1 MKSRQNEK
9 ENTFTTFVT
18 ILLFTFILLIPPSF
32 GETYEIILHKGWNML
47 SIPFVS
53 FQIIKVEGRVYPT
66 AYIYNLSSE
75 KSEALPL
82 SSLSSQVG
90 AIWVYSYDEGSKI
103 IVEGTVPFS
112 FIHLIKEQLP
122 TSAQK
127 TVWSFASIPKGGL
140 LASELKSV
148 CENIRIYYLNAS
160 DNCWY
165 SYNISSKEYKRY
177 CKDKWELLGI
187 LDEFTYPE
195 GIGVWLKIDKNCHS
209 KKVVIEKGLE
219 RCKNELESCSQNE
232 DCCPGLVCSN
242 GVCVL
247 PTRFFCKANS
257 LIYWG
262 MRRNVTECK
271 YCCEGP
277 EDCGVISACC
287 KDEPCKGKGV
297 PSPILLCP
305 YRCME
310 AKTCEALGGTCLPTF
325 SCSLRIAKE
334 RSFECCCYLPCKS
347 ENQGCLKHEE
357 CCQGLKC
364 IDGVCRRPEYC
375 AKEDCSADV
384 SCQINKD
391 QLIVNGSIFGYKE
404 KGQQGSC
411 EKIGTKVCKV
421 YACNKENEG
430 SSVGCKEKTYYCC
443 LTSEGFKWQESP
455 CVATCSGKV
464 TLSLVPP
471 LSPTPTSTVKPG
483 DRVTAIIGG
492 LSNCKG
498 TAYLKDAGGCEN
510 GKTIATC
517 QISNSGCQLDFTAPT
532 QPGTYTYYACFDVNS
547 DGKYSSGEYDSKTL
561 TVKEACDSKNY
572 TLCNLA
578 FDFDSSSGTK
588 SNMCGSEQY
597 YKVSTPAGQKCD
609 VIWSI
614 GSDIPE
620 SYYLYVKWEDSC
632 PSANDFD
639 CATFTR
645 FGRQKASCFL
655 SEFSGTSSAVVKR
668 NPRLPQPLSEGI
680 ERTYNITVLLT
691 NCKPVGS

>member
-1 MKSRQNEK
+1 MKKRNLFKTSH
-9 ENTFTTFVT
+9 FVF
-18 ILLFTFILLIPPSF
+18 LSAFIFLLILPPSLA
-32 GETYEIILHKGWNML
+32 ETFEINLKKGWNSI
-47 SIPFVS
+47 SIPYETFNIVRIEGKVHPIAYVYDPEKNAYN
-53 FQIIKVEGRVYPT
+53 QIT
-66 AYIYNLSSE
+66 
-75 KSEALPL
+75 L
-82 SSLSSQVG
+82 SSLSSQLG
-90 AIWVYSYDEGSKI
+90 AIWVYSFEEGSKLVI
-103 IVEGTVPFS
+103 NGITEFSVGKLITKHISTSPLKSTWNFVP
-112 FIHLIKEQLP
+112 I
-122 TSAQK
+122 T
-127 TVWSFASIPKGGL
+127 KGGL
-140 LASELKSV
+140 FASEIRTI
-148 CENIRIYYLNAS
+148 CENIRIYYFNTS

-165 SYNISSKEYKRY
+165 SYNISSREYKKF
-177 CKDKWELLGI
+177 CKDKWEDLGI
-187 LDEFTYPE
+187 LEDLEYPE
-195 GIGVWLKIDKNCHS
+195 GIGIWLKIDKSCHS
-209 KKVVIEKGLE
+209 FNGALM
-219 RCKNELESCSQNE
+219 RATRSCKDELESCSKNE
-232 DCCPGLVCSN
+232 DCCPGLVCAN
-242 GVCVL
+242 GSCML
-247 PTRFFCKANS
+247 PLRFFCLRNS
-257 LIYWG
+257 LVYRGRKINY
-262 MRRNVTECK
+262 TECK
-271 YCCEGP
+271 YCCIGP
-277 EDCGVISACC
+277 EDCGSFSACC

-305 YRCME
+305 YRCIE
-310 AKTCEALGGTCLPTF
+310 ARTCEVVGGTCLSTF
-325 SCSLRIAKE
+325 SCSLGIARE
-334 RSFECCCYLPCKS
+334 RSFDCCCYIPCKN
-347 ENQGCLKHEE
+347 ETQACLRHEE
-357 CCQGLKC
+357 CCRELKC
-364 IDGVCRRPEYC
+364 IDGVCRRSEYC
-375 AKEDCSADV
+375 AKEDCSVDI

-421 YACNKENEG
+421 YTCNKENEG
-430 SSVGCKEKTYYCC
+430 SGVDCKGKTYYCC

-471 LSPTPTSTVKPG
+471 LSPTPTSTVKPE

-498 TAYLKDAGGCEN
+498 TAYLKDADGCEN

-517 QISNSGCQLDFTAPT
+517 QVSNSGCQLDFTAPA
-532 QPGTYTYYACFDVNS
+532 QPGTYTYYACFDINS

-597 YKVSTPAGQKCD
+597 YKVSTPADQKCD

-655 SEFSGTSSAVVKR
+655 SEFSGTSYAVVKR

-680 ERTYNITVLLT
+680 ERTYNITVSLT